1 MRRDVGVAGGG
12 AAGPT
17 AAITAARLGARVT
30 ILERNDRPGKKIL
43 ATGNGKCNLG
53 NQKLAVSE
61 YYTSGDPGFVA
72 ECLERFGTKQ
82 TIRFFEELGLG
93 VKDKN
98 GYLYP
103 ACEQASAVLDV
114 LRYEAAAL
122 GVRLITECRVRRIE
136 ADRGSGKILVWGD
149 DDRYSFDSLV
159 LACGGRAAPKTGSD
173 GNGFFLAGQLG
184 HSMVPVVPALVQLRC
199 REDFFKSVAGVRAEA
214 VVRLLT
220 QLGEFSERGELQLT
234 DYGISGIPVFQ
245 LSRTV
250 NYILQGQK
258 EVEVSIDFLPWYTKE
273 EFGSLCTAR
282 RQRLGNRTAEEFFT
296 GLVHKKLILLLL
308 RLAGLKAGE
317 SVDEAD
323 PEKIERFYR
332 LCRDFRVHVTGSNS
346 FDSAQVCAGGIP
358 LCEITESMESRKA
371 PGIYL
376 AGEILDVDGKC
387 GGYNLQWA
395 WCSGFLAGQGAA
407 GGGS

>member
-1 MRRDVGVAGGG
+1 MLFR
-12 AAGPT
+12 
-17 AAITAARLGARVT
+17 
-30 ILERNDRPGKKIL
+30 
-43 ATGNGKCNLG
+43 
-53 NQKLAVSE
+53 S
-61 YYTSGDPGFVA
+61 
-72 ECLERFGTKQ
+72 
-82 TIRFFEELGLG
+82 
-93 VKDKN
+93 
-98 GYLYP
+98 
-103 ACEQASAVLDV
+103 
-114 LRYEAAAL
+114 
-122 GVRLITECRVRRIE
+122 
-136 ADRGSGKILVWGD
+136 
-149 DDRYSFDSLV
+149 
-159 LACGGRAAPKTGSD
+159 
-173 GNGFFLAGQLG
+173 
-184 HSMVPVVPALVQLRC
+184 
-199 REDFFKSVAGVRAEA
+199 
-214 VVRLLT
+214 
-220 QLGEFSERGELQLT
+220 
-234 DYGISGIPVFQ
+234 
-245 LSRTV
+245 
-250 NYILQGQK
+250 
-258 EVEVSIDFLPWYTKE
+258 
-273 EFGSLCTAR
+273 